1 MIKLTRLNGQEF
13 VLNSD
18 LIKSVDAR
26 PDTYITLISNDHII
40 VREAM
45 EDVVKRTLEYRRLS
59 HPLCKSRI

>member
-26 PDTYITLISNDHII
+26 PDTYITLVSNDHII
-40 VREAM
+40 VRESM
-45 EDVVKRTLEYRRLS
+45 DDVVKRALEFRRLA
-59 HPLCKSRI
+59 HPLSTNRV